1 MNDTASPQPV
11 FQFLIPVRWG
21 DLDAY
26 NHVNN
31 ASYLRYLEETRV
43 QWLCSFIRDWD
54 AMCAAPVLAAVQIN
68 YRAPIGWPAELI
80 VTQTVSRVGN
90 SSLTIDHRIESADG
104 RTLHADG
111 HVVLVWIDRGSGKT
125 VPLQEAFRTAV
136 P

>member
-54 AMCAAPVLAAVQIN
+54 AMRAAPVLAAVQIN

-125 VPLQEAFRTAV
+125 VPLPEAFRTAG